1 MPAQAIVVDR
11 YCNPIDDD
19 EIVPDGGTLRVKLML
34 MDHLL
39 PEVRQALAMSPELRK
54 AFGLQDSS
62 VVHDGMGNIGGHKP
76 GYAFGGGVMV
86 GEALRAVRARD
97 AYVENMTNAWRNPS
111 PALAAPTG
119 KADSKPQPAPKPET
133 KLTGEQAWGQ
143 YVDKLSNAWRRA

>member
-11 YCNPIDDD
+11 FGNPIDDD

-39 PEVRQALAMSPELRK
+39 PEVRQALARSPALRK

-62 VVHDGMGNIGGHKP
+62 VVHDGMGNVGGHKP

-86 GEALRAVRARD
+86 GEVMRATRARD
-97 AYVENMTNAWRNPS
+97 EYVKGLTDAWRNAGPTHT
-111 PALAAPTG
+111 APTD
-119 KADSKPQPAPKPET
+119 KRDTKPTPKPAPQ
-133 KLTGEQAWGQ
+133 LTGQQAWEQ
-143 YVDKLSNAWRRA
+143 YVDKLSNAWRTAR